1 MGGLKVRPTTPI
13 PYSPFLIPY
22 FRNFAFVRTPK
33 SVFIHILVLAI
44 IGVHL
49 FSFEYLPLQDYPDW
63 LYQGHLFNQYFFHGN
78 DFGGYFT
85 FHGYIPPNGAST
97 IGIGLLSLI
106 VNPFIAGKLFLFV
119 ALALM
124 YFGCDQ
130 YLQHFARTKHITN
143 TFVALYFVFNL
154 HFLIGNISFLFGLG
168 FALSSFCY
176 LYKRSRLECSY
187 YQIPFI
193 LICYLSHFFALAIF
207 LLLIAVYTNKEQ
219 RKLTYRNV
227 ILSSLPTAMIFI
239 HYWMNKTITT
249 FNPENLDST
258 PLQMFMAKLTVVSV
272 TSIPFHR
279 YKAVWE
285 PTDLIKYINYSVA
298 AVAVVAL
305 IAAIVIIVWKRN
317 WSRESIIVTL
327 IFILLVTL
335 PYEIAG
341 LYFPA
346 ERFMILLF
354 LAMIVFFSGQLSVV
368 SGQLVRRGIFVIFT
382 GLTLLSLWYNYMMF
396 GNYNTMLSKSNIPDQ
411 KILGEYSN
419 REGTDPF
426 TRLNYYD
433 AITKMQ
439 PMPIF
444 TTALFTYR
452 GANPNSFDGK

>member
-1 MGGLKVRPTTPI
+1 VR
-13 PYSPFLIPY
+13 SPKP
-22 FRNFAFVRTPK
+22 
-33 SVFIHILVLAI
+33 VFIHLIVLAI
-44 IGVHL
+44 IGVYL

-63 LYQGHLFNQYFFHGN
+63 LYQGHIFNQYFFHGN
-78 DFGGYFT
+78 DFGGYFS

-106 VNPFIAGKLFLFV
+106 VSPFIAGKLFLLV

-124 YFGCDQ
+124 YLGCYY
-130 YLQHFARTKHITN
+130 YLQLFSKTKSITN
-143 TFVALYFVFNL
+143 SIVALYFVFNL

-176 LYKRSRLECSY
+176 LYKRSRLESLYC
-187 YQIPFI
+187 QIPFI

-207 LLLIAVYTNKEQ
+207 LLLIAVYTNKEE

-227 ILSSLPTAMIFI
+227 VLSSLPTVMIFI

-249 FNPENLDST
+249 FRPENLDST
-258 PLQMFMAKLTVVSV
+258 PFQMFMAKLTVVSV

-285 PTDLIKYINYSVA
+285 PTDFIKYINYG
-298 AVAVVAL
+298 VAVMAVIAL
-305 IAAIVIIVWKRN
+305 ISAIIMILWKRS
-317 WSRESIIVTL
+317 WSRESIVISI
-327 IFILLVTL
+327 IFILLITL

-354 LAMIVFFSGQLSVV
+354 LAMIAFFSSQWSLTN
-368 SGQLVRRGIFVIFT
+368 GQLVRRWVFIMFT
-382 GLTLLSLWYNYMMF
+382 LLTLSSLGYNYLMI
-396 GNYNTMLSKSNIPDQ
+396 GNYNTMLSKVDIPNE
-411 KILGEYSN
+411 KIIGEYSR

-426 TRLNYYD
+426 TRFGYYE
-433 AITKMQ
+433 AISKMQ
-439 PMPIF
+439 PIPIF

>member
-1 MGGLKVRPTTPI
+1 M
-13 PYSPFLIPY
+13 
-22 FRNFAFVRTPK
+22 
-33 SVFIHILVLAI
+33 LVI
-44 IGVHL
+44 IGVYL

-106 VNPFIAGKLFLFV
+106 VSPFIAGKLFLFV
-119 ALALM
+119 ALGLM
-124 YFGCDQ
+124 YFGCDH
-130 YLQHFARTKHITN
+130 YLQHFAKTKRITN
-143 TFVALYFVFNL
+143 TIVALYFVFNL

-168 FALSSFCY
+168 FALTSFCY
-176 LYKRSRLECSY
+176 LYKRSRLESWY

-207 LLLIAVYTNKEQ
+207 LLLIAVYTNKED

-227 ILSSLPTAMIFI
+227 IISSLPTTMIFI
-239 HYWMNKTITT
+239 HYWMNKTIST
-249 FNPENLDST
+249 FNPENLEST

-285 PTDLIKYINYSVA
+285 PTDLFKYINYSVA
-298 AVAVVAL
+298 AAAVIAL
-305 IAAIVIIVWKRN
+305 IVAIVMILWKRN
-317 WSRESIIVTL
+317 WSRESIIISI
-327 IFILLVTL
+327 IFILLITL

-354 LAMIVFFSGQLSVV
+354 LVMIAFFSGQWSVT
-368 SGQLVRRGIFVIFT
+368 SGQLLKRVVFGAFAI
-382 GLTLLSLWYNYMMF
+382 LTLSSLGYNYLMF
-396 GNYNTMLSKSNIPDQ
+396 GNYNNMLSKVDIPNE
-411 KILGEYSN
+411 KILGEYSR

-426 TRLNYYD
+426 TRLGYYE
-433 AITKMQ
+433 AISKMQ
-439 PMPIF
+439 SMPIF

-452 GANPNSFDGK
+452 GANPSSFDGK

>member
-1 MGGLKVRPTTPI
+1 M
-13 PYSPFLIPY
+13 Y
-22 FRNFAFVRTPK
+22 
-33 SVFIHILVLAI
+33 
-44 IGVHL
+44 L

-63 LYQGHLFNQYFFHGN
+63 LYEGHLFNQYVFHGN
-78 DFGGYFT
+78 DFGGYFS

-97 IGIGLLSLI
+97 IGIGLLSII
-106 VNPFIAGKLFLFV
+106 VDPFIAGKLYLFA
-119 ALALM
+119 ALAFM
-124 YFGCDQ
+124 YFGCYY
-130 YLQHFARTKHITN
+130 YLQLFSKTKSITN
-143 TFVALYFVFNL
+143 SIVALYFVFNL

-187 YQIPFI
+187 YLIPFI

-207 LLLIAVYTNKEQ
+207 ILLIAVYTNKDN

-227 ILSSLPTAMIFI
+227 ILSSLPTALIFI

-249 FNPENLDST
+249 FNPNNLEST
-258 PLQMFMAKLTVVSV
+258 PLQMFMAKVTVVSV

-279 YKAVWE
+279 YKGVWE
-285 PTDLIKYINYSVA
+285 PSDIIKYINYGVA
-298 AVAVVAL
+298 AVAVIAL
-305 IAAIVIIVWKRN
+305 VAAIVMILWKRN
-317 WSRESIIVTL
+317 WNRESIIISV
-327 IFILLVTL
+327 IFIILVTL

-354 LAMIVFFSGQLSVV
+354 LAMIAFFSGQWSVTG
-368 SGQLVRRGIFVIFT
+368 GQLVRRGVFIAFT
-382 GLTLLSLWYNYMMF
+382 SLTLTSLWYNYMML
-396 GNYNTMLSKSNIPDQ
+396 GNYNTMLSKMDIPTEKVLSQ
-411 KILGEYSN
+411 YSN

-426 TRLNYYD
+426 ARLDYYG
-433 AITKMQ
+433 AITRME

-444 TTALFTYR
+444 TTALFTYQ

>member
-1 MGGLKVRPTTPI
+1 MR
-13 PYSPFLIPY
+13 SPKP
-22 FRNFAFVRTPK
+22 
-33 SVFIHILVLAI
+33 VFIHIVVLAI
-44 IGVHL
+44 IGVYL
-49 FSFEYLPLQDYPDW
+49 SSFEYLPLQDYPDW
-63 LYQGHLFNQYFFHGN
+63 LYQGYLFNQYFFHGN

-97 IGIGLLSLI
+97 IGIGLLSLL
-106 VNPFIAGKLFLFV
+106 VSPFIAGKLFLFV

-124 YFGCDQ
+124 YFGCDH
-130 YLQHFARTKHITN
+130 YLQHFAKTKRITN
-143 TFVALYFVFNL
+143 TIVALYFVFNL

-168 FALSSFCY
+168 FALTSFCY

-193 LICYLSHFFALAIF
+193 LICYLSHFFTLAIF
-207 LLLIAVYTNKEQ
+207 LLLIAVYTNKEE

-249 FNPENLDST
+249 FRPENLDST
-258 PLQMFMAKLTVVSV
+258 PFQMFMAKLTVVSV

-285 PTDLIKYINYSVA
+285 PTDIMKYVNYSIA
-298 AVAVVAL
+298 AVALVAL
-305 IAAIVIIVWKRN
+305 VAAIVIILWKRN
-317 WSRESIIVTL
+317 WSRGSIIISV
-327 IFILLVTL
+327 IFILLITL

-354 LAMIVFFSGQLSVV
+354 LALIAFFSGKWSVI
-368 SGQLVRRGIFVIFT
+368 SGQLFRRGVLVVFSV
-382 GLTLLSLWYNYMMF
+382 LTVSSLCYNYIML
-396 GNYNTMLSKSNIPDQ
+396 GNFNAMLKSSDIPDAK
-411 KILGEYSN
+411 KILEYSH

-426 TRLNYYD
+426 TRLNYYE
-433 AITKMQ
+433 AITTMQ

-452 GANPNSFDGK
+452 SANPNSFDGK

>member
-1 MGGLKVRPTTPI
+1 M
-13 PYSPFLIPY
+13 
-22 FRNFAFVRTPK
+22 RTPK
-33 SVFIHILVLAI
+33 PVFIHILVLVI
-44 IGVHL
+44 IGVYL

-63 LYQGHLFNQYFFHGN
+63 LYQGYLFNQYFFHGN

-97 IGIGLLSLI
+97 IGIGILSVI
-106 VNPFIAGKLFLFV
+106 VHPFIAGKLYLFV

-124 YFGCDQ
+124 YFGCYR
-130 YLQHFARTKHITN
+130 YLQLFSKTKSITN
-143 TFVALYFVFNL
+143 SIVALYFVFNL

-168 FALSSFCY
+168 FALTSFAF
-176 LYKRSRLECSY
+176 LYKRSCLECSY
-187 YQIPFI
+187 YLIPI
-193 LICYLSHFFALAIF
+193 LFICYLSHFFALAIF
-207 LLLIAVYTNKEQ
+207 LLLIAVYTKKEE
-219 RKLTYRNV
+219 RNLTYRNV
-227 ILSSLPTAMIFI
+227 ILSSLPTALIFI

-249 FNPENLDST
+249 FNPNNLEST
-258 PLQMFMAKLTVVSV
+258 PIQMFMAKLTVVSV

-285 PTDLIKYINYSVA
+285 PTELIKYINYSVA
-298 AVAVVAL
+298 AVAVIAL
-305 IAAIVIIVWKRN
+305 IAAIVMILWKQN
-317 WSRESIIVTL
+317 WSRESIIISI

-354 LAMIVFFSGQLSVV
+354 LVLIAFFSGQWSVASGQLLRRVV
-368 SGQLVRRGIFVIFT
+368 SGVFAI
-382 GLTLLSLWYNYMMF
+382 LTLLSLGYNYMMF
-396 GNYNTMLSKSNIPDQ
+396 GNYNTMLSKSDIPDE
-411 KILGEYSN
+411 KILGQYSH

-426 TRLNYYD
+426 TRLDYYG
-433 AITKMQ
+433 AIVWMQ

>member
-1 MGGLKVRPTTPI
+1 M
-13 PYSPFLIPY
+13 
-22 FRNFAFVRTPK
+22 
-33 SVFIHILVLAI
+33 LAI
-44 IGVHL
+44 IGVYL

-97 IGIGLLSLI
+97 IGIGLFSL
-106 VNPFIAGKLFLFV
+106 VVHPFFAGKLYLFV
-119 ALALM
+119 ALAFM
-124 YFGCDQ
+124 YIGCYY
-130 YLQHFARTKHITN
+130 YLYLFSKTKSITN
-143 TFVALYFVFNL
+143 SIVALYFVFNL

-176 LYKRSRLECSY
+176 LYKRSCLESIY
-187 YQIPFI
+187 YLIPFI

-207 LLLIAVYTNKEQ
+207 LLLIAVYTNKEG

-227 ILSSLPTAMIFI
+227 IISSLPTLMIFI

-249 FNPENLDST
+249 FNPENLEST

-285 PTDLIKYINYSVA
+285 PTDLFKYINYSVA
-298 AVAVVAL
+298 AAAVIAL
-305 IAAIVIIVWKRN
+305 ITAIAMILWKRE
-317 WSRESIIVTL
+317 WSRESIIISI
-327 IFILLVTL
+327 IFILLVAL

-346 ERFMILLF
+346 ERFMVLLF
-354 LAMIVFFSGQLSVV
+354 LVMIAFFSRQWAVAHSQLLRRVV
-368 SGQLVRRGIFVIFT
+368 FGAFAI
-382 GLTLLSLWYNYMMF
+382 LTLSSLGYNYLMF
-396 GNYNTMLSKSNIPDQ
+396 GNYNTMLSKVDIPNEM
-411 KILGEYSN
+411 ILGEYSN

-426 TRLNYYD
+426 TRLGYYE
-433 AITKMQ
+433 AISKMQ